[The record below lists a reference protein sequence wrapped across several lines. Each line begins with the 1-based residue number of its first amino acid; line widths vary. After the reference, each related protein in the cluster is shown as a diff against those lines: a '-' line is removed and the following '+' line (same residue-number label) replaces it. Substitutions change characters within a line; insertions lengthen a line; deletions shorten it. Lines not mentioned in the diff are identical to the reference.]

1 MAARNKIVMIDI
13 LKKYLASPQYLYYQN
28 YKIYYKPIYKALDD
42 FLVRTY
48 NALNNKNIEQYAV
61 KESIHTKT
69 AKLTTGKIGLITLQE
84 GTKDQWTI

>member
-1 MAARNKIVMIDI
+1 MINI
-13 LKKYLASPQYLYYQN
+13 LAKYLNSTQYLNHKKYKKYCE
-28 YKIYYKPIYKALDD
+28 PIYKALDN
-42 FLVRTY
+42 FLVSTY

-61 KESIHTKT
+61 KESMHTKT